1 MAMGGCLAPALG
13 RGTRART
20 LGEAPLNT
28 AIEPSSD
35 ILVLPSARRLDA
47 AGGEISIRRLQ
58 VFWSVAHSGSMT
70 RAAKLLGVTQPS
82 LSQQLS
88 AFETAIGAR
97 LFERR
102 AGGLELTELGTA
114 LLARAEQVL
123 RSVQELEDVLPVA
136 GGGPRHSLRIAGAGS
151 VMRTLLPEAIRRLEL
166 PLDRLDFDLHEGAP
180 GEVLEAL
187 YARRANIGLV
197 ASGSLPEAAL
207 GFRQVA
213 VASDPYVLA
222 VPEGLDLGGCTDI
235 ASLPAAHQALL
246 NTTLQFV
253 FGTHHSRRIQDWY
266 DRVLPANR
274 ALARVRSFETMIE
287 MTRAGLGVCIVP
299 ALGFAEG
306 GVGSGGLRLY
316 PTGLEPRRIVALFP
330 SQYQSVAPYGAMITA
345 LVQAGSA
352 VRLPQ
357 VSPMPPFIARAV
369 DGWHPEP

>member
-1 MAMGGCLAPALG
+1 MAESAFLVPAPGDEPLKIADITERTEDALPVP
-13 RGTRART
+13 A
-20 LGEAPLNT
+20 
-28 AIEPSSD
+28 
-35 ILVLPSARRLDA
+35 ARRIEA
-47 AGGEISIRRLQ
+47 TGGEISIRRLQ

-82 LSQQLS
+82 LSQQLA

-97 LFERR
+97 LFDRR
-102 AGGLELTELGTA
+102 AGGLELTELGAA

-136 GGGPRHSLRIAGAGS
+136 GGGARHSLRIAGAGS
-151 VMRTLLPEAIRRLEL
+151 VMRTLLPEAIRRLKL
-166 PLDRLDFDLHEGAP
+166 PMSRLDFDLHEGAP

-197 ASGSLPEAAL
+197 AAGSLPEAAL

-222 VPEGLDLGGCTDI
+222 VPESLNLSDCADLSALAD
-235 ASLPAAHQALL
+235 PQQALL
-246 NTTLQFV
+246 NSTLQFV

-316 PTGLEPRRIVALFP
+316 PTGLEPRRIIALFP
-330 SQYQSVAPYGAMITA
+330 SQYQSVAPYGEMITA

-352 VRLPQ
+352 VTLPP
-357 VSPMPPFIARAV
+357 VEPMPPFIARAV
-369 DGWHPEP
+369 DGWQPEA